1 MPELI
6 YIYIIIAQNL
16 LCNINRQ
23 QMSPRTRTLHKMQCS
38 SQIDFFLINEL
49 GQRQHYRLTTD
60 YIDLLIIIYT
70 IYQFS

>member
-1 MPELI
+1 
-6 YIYIIIAQNL
+6 
-16 LCNINRQ
+16 
-23 QMSPRTRTLHKMQCS
+23 MSPRTRTLHKMQCS